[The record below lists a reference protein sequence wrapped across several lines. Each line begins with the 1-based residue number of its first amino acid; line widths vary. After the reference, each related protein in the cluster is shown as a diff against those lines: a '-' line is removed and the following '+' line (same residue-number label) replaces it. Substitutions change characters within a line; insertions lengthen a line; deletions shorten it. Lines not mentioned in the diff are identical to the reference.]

1 MPLPPHLQ
9 LDHLPQLPL
18 DQRPGRPR
26 RPLPARLRR
35 QCHVPRHLPAGLR
48 RLPAATLVLAACSA
62 AIELAQLVAGLAV
75 AGYLYRVVD
84 VDDVILNVAG
94 GLIGFGLWKAWE
106 RLAAPKR
113 DELV

>member
-1 MPLPPHLQ
+1 MFVPLGLM
-9 LDHLPQLPL
+9 LPL
-18 DQRPGRPR
+18 LSER
-26 RPLPARLRR
+26 
-35 QCHVPRHLPAGLR
+35 LR
-48 RLPAATLVLAACSA
+48 RLPAAALVLAACSV

-106 RLAAPKR
+106 RRPY
-113 DELV
+113 